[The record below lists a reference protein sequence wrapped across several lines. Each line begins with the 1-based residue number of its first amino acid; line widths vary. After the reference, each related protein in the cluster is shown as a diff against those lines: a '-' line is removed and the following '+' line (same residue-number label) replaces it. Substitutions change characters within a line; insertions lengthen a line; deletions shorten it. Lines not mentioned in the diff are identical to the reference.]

1 MQKGDVLNI
10 KKRTERERERRSEGR
25 EEERREEKKREGKEG
40 EKGNEREDEDGEVMC
55 WIMAESSLTWHSSQ
69 HRT

>member
-10 KKRTERERERRSEGR
+10 KKRTERERDIA
-25 EEERREEKKREGKEG
+25 REEKRGRERRGR
-40 EKGNEREDEDGEVMC
+40 KGNERWREDEDVSDVLADG
-55 WIMAESSLTWHSSQ
+55 WIMVKSSLTWHSSQ